1 MVRGFLSQN
10 PRFSPWIS
18 MNGSINSRIRR
29 SPADASALECD
40 RIYEA
45 RR

>member
-1 MVRGFLSQN
+1 
-10 PRFSPWIS
+10 

-29 SPADASALECD
+29 FPADAAVLECD

-45 RR
+45 RQ